1 MTDWQ
6 LPRCR
11 LAPNT
16 LVKDFSG
23 RWNNGTTQR
32 YERLEMPN
40 PHLERGRPKTLCL
53 AAKPTGE
60 ARPFLLSVPLREEA
74 AA

>member
-11 LAPNT
+11 LAPNR

-23 RWNNGTTQR
+23 RWNNGTTEP

-40 PHLERGRPKTLCL
+40 TLCL
-53 AAKPTGE
+53 VAKPAGE
-60 ARPFLLSVPLREEA
+60 ARPFLLSVPLREEVA
-74 AA
+74 A